1 MKNYILLILSCFI
14 ISCSV
19 ENDTKKSEI
28 GYEIDENG
36 TKYALMSGDLSTV
49 DVWAKYLEAHNSRDL
64 ESIAAMNFDDIKIYA
79 PDGNIIEGSDAHIG
93 FLSDWFNN
101 NSPKWKTHYMIAN
114 ELTKGNELEQ
124 WVTSC
129 HEMTLTVEGNTIKVN
144 QIHDAQIVDG
154 KIKKFYVNERVL
166 TKSEE

>member
-1 MKNYILLILSCFI
+1 MKYYTLPFLICFI

-19 ENDTKKSEI
+19 ENNTKKSEI

-36 TKYALMSGDLSTV
+36 TKYPLMSGDMSTV

-64 ESIAAMNFDDIKIYA
+64 QTIAAMNFNDIKIYA
-79 PDGNIIEGSDAHIG
+79 PDGNIIEGSDNHIG

-101 NSPKWKTHYMIAN
+101 NSPIWKTKYMIAN
-114 ELTKGNELEQ
+114 ELTKEDELEQ

-144 QIHDAQIVDG
+144 QIHDAQIIDG
-154 KIKKFYVNERVL
+154 KIKKFYVNERAL
-166 TKSEE
+166 TESE